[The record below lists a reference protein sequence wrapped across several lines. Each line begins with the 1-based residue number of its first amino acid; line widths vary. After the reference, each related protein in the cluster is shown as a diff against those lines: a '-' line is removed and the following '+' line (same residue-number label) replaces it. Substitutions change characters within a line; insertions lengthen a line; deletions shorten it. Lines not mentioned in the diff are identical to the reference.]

1 MTSLATLPGFLTHF
15 FAGLA
20 LLAIATFVYMRITP
34 HSELALIRRGNAAAA
49 TALGGAMLGFA
60 IPIAAS
66 VAHSANLL
74 DAAVWSLVALIAQ
87 LGTFFAAT
95 MLLGKGWREAL
106 EDRGEMAPAVLKA
119 ALAVAV
125 GLINAACLAT

>member
-1 MTSLATLPGFLTHF
+1 
-15 FAGLA
+15 
-20 LLAIATFVYMRITP
+20 MRITP
-34 HSELALIRRGNAAAA
+34 HSELALIRAGNAAAA

-87 LGTFFAAT
+87 LAAFFAAT
-95 MLLGKGWREAL
+95 MLFGKGWRVAI
-106 EDRGEMAPAVLKA
+106 EDRQEMAPAVLKA
-119 ALAVAV
+119 ALSVSV